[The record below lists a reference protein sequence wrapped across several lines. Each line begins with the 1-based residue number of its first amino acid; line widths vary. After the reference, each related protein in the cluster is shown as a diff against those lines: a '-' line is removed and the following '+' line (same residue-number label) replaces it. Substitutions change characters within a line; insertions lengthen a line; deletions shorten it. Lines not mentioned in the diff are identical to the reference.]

1 MQTEKNKKFHIRL
14 GSAQL
19 AISRTFC
26 YIVLV
31 LLTVLCLFSFYM
43 LAINATRQHGAIMSG
58 FSWLPGSSF
67 VYNAKNLFG
76 DQNIPTLRALF
87 NSLIVAGSCAAVTT
101 YFSAMTAFGLHAYQF
116 RFKRTAFL
124 FILLIMMV
132 PYQVSTLG
140 FIQLVTKMGMMDT
153 YWPLILP
160 KIAAPVVFFFMKQ
173 YMESVLPL
181 EIVEAARVDGSN
193 EFHTFNRIVLP
204 MVKPAIAVQAIFAFV
219 ENWNNYFVPALVIN
233 SNAKKTIPILIAQLR
248 SADYLKFDLGK
259 VYMMVFIAII
269 PVMIVYIFLSKFII
283 KGVTMGGVKG

>member
-1 MQTEKNKKFHIRL
+1 MEARKAEKKAFHFGPVRL
-14 GSAQL
+14 AL
-19 AISRTFC
+19 SRTFC
-26 YIVLV
+26 YVVLA

-43 LAINATRQHGAIMSG
+43 LIINATRQHGAIMSG
-58 FSWLPGSSF
+58 FSWLPGKSF
-67 VYNAKNLFG
+67 LFNANNLFQ
-76 DQNIPTLRALF
+76 DTNIPTLRALG
-87 NSLIVAGSCAAVTT
+87 NSLIVAGSCAALTT

-116 RFKRTAFL
+116 RFKQAAFL
-124 FILLIMMV
+124 FILLVMMV

-140 FIQLVTKMGMMDT
+140 FIELVTDMNMMDT

-160 KIAAPVVFFFMKQ
+160 KIAAPIVFFFMKQ

-204 MVKPAIAVQAIFAFV
+204 MIKPAIAVQAIFAFV
-219 ENWNNYFVPALVIN
+219 ENWNNYFVPALIIN
-233 SNAKKTIPILIAQLR
+233 SNDKKTIPILIAQLR

-259 VYMMVFIAII
+259 VYMMVFVAII

-283 KGVTMGGVKG
+283 KGVTMGSLKG

>member
-1 MQTEKNKKFHIRL
+1 METAKKKTFSIRL
-14 GSAQL
+14 GSARL

-31 LLTVLCLFSFYM
+31 LLTILCLFSFYM
-43 LAINATRQHGAIMSG
+43 LIINATRQHGAIMSG
-58 FSWLPGSSF
+58 FSWLPGNSF
-67 VYNAKNLFG
+67 LFNAKNLFE
-76 DQNIPTLRALF
+76 DTNIPTLRALG
-87 NSLIVAGSCAAVTT
+87 NSLLVAGSCAILTT

-116 RFKRTAFL
+116 RFKQAAFL
-124 FILLIMMV
+124 FILFVMMV

-160 KIAAPVVFFFMKQ
+160 KIAAPIVFFFMKQ

-204 MVKPAIAVQAIFAFV
+204 MIKPAIAVQAIFAFV
-219 ENWNNYFVPALVIN
+219 ENWNNYFVPALIIN
-233 SNAKKTIPILIAQLR
+233 ANDKKTIPILIAQLR

-259 VYMMVFIAII
+259 VYMMVFVAII

-283 KGVTMGGVKG
+283 KGVTMGSLKG

>member
-1 MQTEKNKKFHIRL
+1 METAKKKTFSIRL
-14 GSAQL
+14 GSARL

-31 LLTVLCLFSFYM
+31 FLTVLCLFSFYM
-43 LAINATRQHGAIMSG
+43 LIINATRQHGAIMSG
-58 FSWLPGSSF
+58 FSWLPGNSF
-67 VYNAKNLFG
+67 LYNAKNLF
-76 DQNIPTLRALF
+76 DDTNIPTLRALG
-87 NSLIVAGSCAAVTT
+87 NSLLVAGSCAALTT

-116 RFKRTAFL
+116 RFKQAAFL
-124 FILLIMMV
+124 FILFVMMV

-140 FIQLVTKMGMMDT
+140 FIQLVTKMDMMDT

-160 KIAAPVVFFFMKQ
+160 KIAAPIVFFFMKQ

-204 MVKPAIAVQAIFAFV
+204 MIKPAIAVQAIFSFV
-219 ENWNNYFVPALVIN
+219 ENWNNYFVPALIIN
-233 SNAKKTIPILIAQLR
+233 SNHKKTIPILIAQLR

-259 VYMMVFIAII
+259 VYMMVFVAII

-283 KGVTMGGVKG
+283 KGVTMGSLKG

>member
-1 MQTEKNKKFHIRL
+1 METAKKKTFSIRL
-14 GSAQL
+14 GSARL

-31 LLTVLCLFSFYM
+31 FLAVLCLFSFYM
-43 LAINATRQHGAIMSG
+43 LIINATRQHGAIMSG
-58 FSWLPGSSF
+58 FSWLPGNSF
-67 VYNAKNLFG
+67 LYNAKNLF
-76 DQNIPTLRALF
+76 DDTNIPTLRALG
-87 NSLIVAGSCAAVTT
+87 NSLLVAGSCAALTT

-116 RFKRTAFL
+116 RFKQAAFL
-124 FILLIMMV
+124 FILFVMMV

-140 FIQLVTKMGMMDT
+140 FIQLVTKMDMMDT

-160 KIAAPVVFFFMKQ
+160 KIAAPIVFFFMKQ

-204 MVKPAIAVQAIFAFV
+204 MIKPAIAVQAIFSFV
-219 ENWNNYFVPALVIN
+219 ENWNNYFVPALIIN
-233 SNAKKTIPILIAQLR
+233 SNDKKTIPILIAQLR

-259 VYMMVFIAII
+259 VYMMVFVAII

-283 KGVTMGGVKG
+283 KGVTMGSLKG

>member
-1 MQTEKNKKFHIRL
+1 MQTGKNKKFHIRL
-14 GSAQL
+14 GSARL

-26 YIVLV
+26 YIVLA

-58 FSWLPGSSF
+58 FSWLPGKSF
-67 VYNAKNLFG
+67 LYNAKNLFG
-76 DQNIPTLRALF
+76 DTNIPTLRALL
-87 NSLIVAGSCAAVTT
+87 NSFIVAGACAVLTT
-101 YFSAMTAFGLHAYQF
+101 YFSVMTAYGLHAYRF
-116 RFKRTAFL
+116 RLKDAAFF
-124 FILLIMMV
+124 FILLVMMV
-132 PYQVSTLG
+132 PSQVSALG
-140 FIQLVTKMGMMDT
+140 FIELVGKMGMMDT

-193 EFHTFNRIVLP
+193 ELHTFNRIVLP

-219 ENWNNYFVPALVIN
+219 ENWNNYFIPALVIN
-233 SNAKKTIPILIAQLR
+233 TNVKKTIPILIAQLR

-283 KGVTMGGVKG
+283 KGVTMGGLKG

>member
-1 MQTEKNKKFHIRL
+1 METRTKKHPAMRS
-14 GSAQL
+14 GATRL
-19 AISRTFC
+19 AISRTFS

-31 LLTVLCLFSFYM
+31 FLTVLCLFSFYM
-43 LAINATRQHGAIMSG
+43 LAINATRQHGAILSG
-58 FSWLPGSSF
+58 FSWLPGKSF
-67 VYNAKNLFG
+67 LFNARNLFE
-76 DQNIPTLRALF
+76 DTNIPTLRAML
-87 NSLIVAGSCAAVTT
+87 NSLIVAGSCAALTT
-101 YFSAMTAFGLHAYQF
+101 YFSAMTAFGLHVYQF
-116 RFKRTAFL
+116 RFKQAAFL
-124 FILLIMMV
+124 FILLVMMV

-140 FIQLVTKMGMMDT
+140 FIQLVTKMDMMDT

-160 KIAAPVVFFFMKQ
+160 KIAAPIVFFFMKQ

-204 MVKPAIAVQAIFAFV
+204 MIKPAIAVQAIFAFV
-219 ENWNNYFVPALVIN
+219 ENWNNYFIPALIIN
-233 SNAKKTIPILIAQLR
+233 TNDKKTIPILIAQLR

-283 KGVTMGGVKG
+283 KGVTMGGLKG

>member
-1 MQTEKNKKFHIRL
+1 MQTGNKKKFNIRL
-14 GSAQL
+14 GKAKL

-31 LLTVLCLFSFYM
+31 LLTILCLFSFYM

-58 FSWLPGSSF
+58 FSWLPGKSF
-67 VYNAKNLFG
+67 LFNAKNLFG
-76 DQNIPTLRALF
+76 DTNIPTLRALL
-87 NSLIVAGSCAAVTT
+87 NSLIVSSSAAAITT
-101 YFSAMTAFGLHAYQF
+101 YFSAMTAYGLHAYQF

-140 FIQLVTKMGMMDT
+140 FIDLVNKMGMMDT

-219 ENWNNYFVPALVIN
+219 ENWNNYFVPALLIN

>member
-1 MQTEKNKKFHIRL
+1 MEEAKKKTFSIRL
-14 GSAQL
+14 GSARL

-31 LLTVLCLFSFYM
+31 FLAVLCLFSFFM
-43 LAINATRQHGAIMSG
+43 LIINATRQHGAIMSG

-67 VYNAKNLFG
+67 LFNAKNLFE
-76 DQNIPTLRALF
+76 DTNIPTIRALG
-87 NSLIVAGSCAAVTT
+87 NSLLVAGSCAILTT
-101 YFSAMTAFGLHAYQF
+101 YFSAMTAYGLHAYQF
-116 RFKRTAFL
+116 RFKQAAFL
-124 FILLIMMV
+124 FILFVMMV

-140 FIQLVTKMGMMDT
+140 FIQLVTKMDMMDT

-160 KIAAPVVFFFMKQ
+160 KIAAPIVFFFMKQ

-204 MVKPAIAVQAIFAFV
+204 MIKPAIAVQAIFAFV
-219 ENWNNYFVPALVIN
+219 ENWNNYFIPALIIN
-233 SNAKKTIPILIAQLR
+233 ANDKKTIPILIAQLR

-259 VYMMVFIAII
+259 VYMMVFVAII
-269 PVMIVYIFLSKFII
+269 PVMLVYIFLSKFII
-283 KGVTMGGVKG
+283 KGVTMGSIKG

>member
-1 MQTEKNKKFHIRL
+1 METAKKKTFSIRL
-14 GSAQL
+14 GSARL

-31 LLTVLCLFSFYM
+31 FLAVLCLFSFYM
-43 LAINATRQHGAIMSG
+43 LIINATRQHGAIMSG
-58 FSWLPGSSF
+58 FSWLPGNSF
-67 VYNAKNLFG
+67 LYNAKNLF
-76 DQNIPTLRALF
+76 DDTNIPTLRALG
-87 NSLIVAGSCAAVTT
+87 NSLLVAGSCAALTT
-101 YFSAMTAFGLHAYQF
+101 ECSAMTAVGLHASQF
-116 RFKRTAFL
+116 RFKQAACL
-124 FILLIMMV
+124 FILFVMMV

-140 FIQLVTKMGMMDT
+140 FIQLVTKMDMMDT

-160 KIAAPVVFFFMKQ
+160 KIAAPIVFFFMKQ

-204 MVKPAIAVQAIFAFV
+204 MIKPAIAVQAIFSFV
-219 ENWNNYFVPALVIN
+219 ENWNNYFVPALIIN
-233 SNAKKTIPILIAQLR
+233 SNDKKTIPILIAQLR

-259 VYMMVFIAII
+259 VYMMVFVAII

-283 KGVTMGGVKG
+283 KGVTMGSLKG

>member
-1 MQTEKNKKFHIRL
+1 METAKKKTFAIRL
-14 GSAQL
+14 GSARL

-31 LLTVLCLFSFYM
+31 FLTVLCLFSFYM
-43 LAINATRQHGAIMSG
+43 LIINATRQHGAIMSG
-58 FSWLPGSSF
+58 FSWLPGNSF
-67 VYNAKNLFG
+67 LYNAKNLF
-76 DQNIPTLRALF
+76 DDTNIPTLRALG
-87 NSLIVAGSCAAVTT
+87 NSLLVAGSCAALTT

-116 RFKRTAFL
+116 RFKQAAFL
-124 FILLIMMV
+124 FILFVMMV

-140 FIQLVTKMGMMDT
+140 FIQLVTKMDMMDT

-160 KIAAPVVFFFMKQ
+160 KIAAPIVFFFMKQ

-204 MVKPAIAVQAIFAFV
+204 MIKPAIAVQAIFSFV
-219 ENWNNYFVPALVIN
+219 ENWNNYFVPALIIN
-233 SNAKKTIPILIAQLR
+233 SNDKKTIPILIAQLR

-259 VYMMVFIAII
+259 VYMMVFVAII

-283 KGVTMGGVKG
+283 KGVTMGSLKG

>member
-1 MQTEKNKKFHIRL
+1 MQTGKNKKFHIRL
-14 GSAQL
+14 GSARL

-26 YIVLV
+26 YIVLAF
-31 LLTVLCLFSFYM
+31 LTVLCLFSFYM

-67 VYNAKNLFG
+67 LYNAKNLFG
-76 DQNIPTLRALF
+76 DSNIPTLRALF
-87 NSLIVAGSCAAVTT
+87 NSLIVAGACAALTT

-124 FILLIMMV
+124 FILLVMMV

-219 ENWNNYFVPALVIN
+219 ENWNNYFIPALVIN
-233 SNAKKTIPILIAQLR
+233 TNAKKTIPILIAQLR